1 MALQKYY
8 NQAGMFLSPKFVK
21 TFSMRKL
28 VLLIIVFAL
37 AGILAYKL
45 FSPKEAPVAE
55 KKDQPLSIGKNTGV
69 FNTAIAGLM
78 TDYYALKD
86 ALVDWDS
93 TRADQ
98 QAQALSLRADSLPFT
113 ELKADTNI
121 IATAKTFAAS
131 LSGEAKGFAGETT
144 IEQKRREFN
153 MITDQLYTL
162 LLTVKYDGQVIYH
175 DKCPMAFNE
184 SEEGFWLSDNPKIVN
199 PYLGRRHPTY
209 KAKML
214 GCGEITDSLHFAK
227 K

>member
-1 MALQKYY
+1 
-8 NQAGMFLSPKFVK
+8 MFLSPKFVK
-21 TFSMRKL
+21 TFYMRKL
-28 VLLIIVFAL
+28 VLLLIIFAL
-37 AGILAYKL
+37 AGVLAYKI
-45 FSPKEAPVAE
+45 FSHKDAPVVE
-55 KKDQPLSIGKNTGV
+55 KKDQPLSIGKNSM
-69 FNTAIAGLM
+69 FNTALGGLM
-78 TDYYALKD
+78 TDYLALKD

-98 QAQALSLRADSLPFT
+98 QATALALRADSLPFT

-131 LSGEAKGFAGETT
+131 VSGEAKGFAGETT
-144 IEQKRREFN
+144 LEQKRREFN

-162 LLTVKYDGQVIYH
+162 LLTVKYDGQIIYH

-184 SEEGFWLSDNPKIVN
+184 SEEGFWLSDNSKIVN
-199 PYLGRRHPTY
+199 PYLGRRHPVY

-214 GCGEITDSLHFAK
+214 GCGEITDSLNFAK